1 MFMSKSQ
8 NLPPDDTRPTAA
20 LLIVAMVTATT
31 VIACVRATPDRVA
44 ATPPSE
50 APRATTPVETHPA
63 EASAPAASPA
73 SRSLPG
79 PDMLSDPVITAKIKA
94 SLLTDPGM
102 TGADVSVNTDRGVV
116 NLTGNVKSQEQAAI
130 ASSHAQRQDGVMRID
145 NHLAVNTH

>member
-1 MFMSKSQ
+1 
-8 NLPPDDTRPTAA
+8 
-20 LLIVAMVTATT
+20 
-31 VIACVRATPDRVA
+31 
-44 ATPPSE
+44 
-50 APRATTPVETHPA
+50 
-63 EASAPAASPA
+63 
-73 SRSLPG
+73 
-79 PDMLSDPVITAKIKA
+79 MLSDPVITAKIKA

>member
-8 NLPPDDTRPTAA
+8 NLPPDDTRPHAA
-20 LLIVAMVTATT
+20 MLVVAMVTATT

-44 ATPPSE
+44 STPPS
-50 APRATTPVETHPA
+50 ASARTSTVETHPA
-63 EASAPAASPA
+63 EAAAPAASLA
-73 SRSLPG
+73 SRSLPS
-79 PDMLSDPVITAKIKA
+79 PDMLSDPVITAKIQA